1 MAIVAVLR
9 CGTINYKPSIR
20 YALRRLYLWL
30 SPKYNKLRLSHS
42 WAAHTQK
49 KADAIFADSNGRGLN
64 KPILLSELNCF

>member
-1 MAIVAVLR
+1 M
-9 CGTINYKPSIR
+9 TISEPQTISCKPSTRI
-20 YALRRLYLWL
+20 ALRRLYLWL
-30 SPKYNKLRLSHS
+30 SPQYNKLRLSHS